1 MDYLDFVIE
10 IGAADGDT
18 ADRPVE
24 VISSPAGEARGVL
37 RLPLGKLELENRL
50 QALQIALLRAGGGRR
65 RIASVEEQTV
75 QSFGQELF
83 GAVFRDEILSR
94 YDVSRHDAQL
104 QGKGLRIKL
113 RFDDAALAGLPW
125 EYLYD
130 ARQADYLSRSLSTPL
145 VRSIEL
151 PRPIEPLTVSP
162 PLRILALV
170 ASPSDMDPLDVD
182 HERQRVESALG
193 TLSEEG
199 RVELVWLQ
207 RPTWE
212 TLQRALHRGPWHIFH
227 FVGHGGYDPEVD
239 EGVIILT
246 DEAGRAHRLPAAQ
259 LGALLGDHFPMRLAF
274 LNSCE
279 GARGGAT
286 DIFSSTAAALVRRGT
301 PAVVAMQYEVT
312 DGAAIQ
318 FSRSFYTAVA
328 DGLPVDASV
337 SAARMGVWLAD
348 STSLEWGTP
357 VLYMRARD
365 GGLFR
370 IEESARP
377 APRPERAP
385 VEASAETGAAPSTT
399 GAEPPGAAASS
410 AAGASEAST
419 APGADLIG
427 RGVGAAVRWG
437 QQAAAAAREAARA
450 PTPAR
455 DAPPAPPHW
464 GVPQPSDGVAAS
476 SGDVPA
482 DPPSAASP
490 AAASNPAHASNPAQA
505 PAVAPAAA
513 PAGTTRTSSTEG
525 ASARPANRPPR
536 RARAVG
542 PPGPLPEP
550 VAPPPPARPAMPR
563 FCTNCG
569 AKRSPATRF
578 CTSCGTGFG

>member
-1 MDYLDFVIE
+1 MEYLDFVIE
-10 IGAADGDT
+10 IGAGTGDE
-18 ADRPVE
+18 RPVE
-24 VISSPAGEARGVL
+24 VVASPAGEAHGTL
-37 RLPLGKLELENRL
+37 RLPLEGLELENRL

-75 QSFGQELF
+75 QSFGQDLF
-83 GAVFRDEILSR
+83 GALFKDEILSR
-94 YDVSRHDAQL
+94 YDVSRHDAHL

-113 RFDDAALAGLPW
+113 RFDDASLAGLPW

-151 PRPIEPLTVSP
+151 PRPIEPLTVTP

-182 HERQRVESALG
+182 HERRRVEDALTALQG
-193 TLSEEG
+193 EG
-199 RVELVWLQ
+199 RVELTWLE

-212 TLQRALHRGPWHIFH
+212 TLQRALHKGPWHIFH
-227 FVGHGGYDPEVD
+227 FVGHGGYDPDVD
-239 EGVIILT
+239 EGVIVLA

-348 STSLEWGTP
+348 SSSLEWGTP

-365 GGLFR
+365 GALFR
-370 IEESARP
+370 IDADARP
-377 APRPERAP
+377 RPTP
-385 VEASAETGAAPSTT
+385 EASMPAATPGAPMAATQAPPAGASPSAEPGSPTPPPA
-399 GAEPPGAAASS
+399 PPGA
-410 AAGASEAST
+410 E
-419 APGADLIG
+419 LVG
-427 RGVGAAVRWG
+427 RGVGAAWRWG
-437 QQAAAAAREAARA
+437 QQAAAAARDAARA
-450 PTPAR
+450 SSEAKRLPEPKEPASATQR
-455 DAPPAPPHW
+455 SA
-464 GVPQPSDGVAAS
+464 
-476 SGDVPA
+476 
-482 DPPSAASP
+482 PSAAAPS
-490 AAASNPAHASNPAQA
+490 AAAPSAAA
-505 PAVAPAAA
+505 PSAAAPSAAA
-513 PAGTTRTSSTEG
+513 PA
-525 ASARPANRPPR
+525 
-536 RARAVG
+536 
-542 PPGPLPEP
+542 PL
-550 VAPPPPARPAMPR
+550 R

-569 AKRSPATRF
+569 AKRPDGMRF
-578 CTSCGTGFG
+578 CTSCGQSFA